1 MVALYLV
8 GHDIGVAA
16 MPMNHS
22 TMHAY
27 GQVQLN
33 DTVAVLTAHDHE
45 SPTAAPTL
53 YQCNPDGCEN
63 TSVPQRLAPGCRHRC
78 SARGGARKRR
88 AAGCTTTPTLGM
100 DCAVA
105 TIASHP

>member
-63 TSVPQRLAPGCRHRC
+63 TSQWGRAPGCRHRC